1 MSHFHY
7 IFGLSGKGFHTEE
20 SQIKASETITVMK
33 AKVIKQEQYL
43 FLEIGVRIILAYLRN
58 ARLVVLVIHSFFEL
72 LRFLFYFLINFLSST
87 VALQCCV
94 GF

>member
-43 FLEIGVRIILAYLRN
+43 FLEIGVRIIFAYLKN